1 MGRMAGP
8 GPRIGVPG
16 IPRLRR
22 VGMAAVMTTALVC
35 CAAWPAVAGSPD
47 AVPAGTGTASPSASP
62 PPATPPAADQP
73 ETPSAILAYGPMEL
87 GENGVLFGTGMVDLI
102 RSHLDP
108 GVTVGAETM
117 PAGRVRALLDEGT
130 VPVCAFLVHRLPH
143 NETTRQWIGQVTEA
157 QIVLAAARPDLPMP
171 GPDEPVLVIAGSAH
185 QLRAETMG
193 LAVAPARSHEQL
205 LRMFAGGRSAY
216 WLDNLQIMR
225 HAQARGLTGPIH
237 IVREVARVGVW
248 MACSLSVDGATVD
261 HLRTAFARARADGRM
276 DDLLFLFQ
284 TEGSAGKAG

>member
-1 MGRMAGP
+1 MGQMSGP
-8 GPRIGVPG
+8 EPIAAATGLA
-16 IPRLRR
+16 RLRR
-22 VGMAAVMTTALVC
+22 MAVAAVMAPALAC
-35 CAAWPAVAGSPD
+35 CAAFPAFGGSPD
-47 AVPAGTGTASPSASP
+47 AAPAETATATN
-62 PPATPPAADQP
+62 PPA
-73 ETPSAILAYGPMEL
+73 TPSAILAYGPMEL
-87 GENGVLFGTGMVDLI
+87 GGNGVLFGSGMVDVI

-117 PAGRVRALLDEGT
+117 PASRLRALLDEGT
-130 VPVCAFLVHRLPH
+130 MPVCAFLVHRLPH

-157 QIVLAAARPDLPMP
+157 RIVLAAARPDLPMP
-171 GPDEPVLVIAGSAH
+171 APDQPVLVIAGSAH

-225 HAQARGLTGPIH
+225 NAQARGLTGPIH

-276 DDLLFLFQ
+276 DDLLFQFQ
-284 TEGSAGKAG
+284 TSGSTGKAWPEGEDGPS